1 MDPET
6 DRRHHL
12 QFAQIDQLLR
22 PGDVLVVN
30 RTRVLKARLFGSD
43 AGGRRFEVLL
53 LSPATPLNAWNALVR
68 PGKHID
74 AVGSRLHFGGEM
86 SAEICRHPYE
96 DRQFLVQ
103 FPPITR
109 EEFLSWLEVH
119 GEVPLPPYLKRPAE
133 PSDSENYQTVFAE
146 IPGSVA
152 APTAGL
158 HFTDDLLERLKH
170 KGVALESILLQIGYG
185 TFSPVEPEAT
195 QLHSEFYAIAP
206 DTAARLEKARREG
219 RRVIAVGTTVLRAL
233 ESAATGRLE
242 GETRIFI
249 RPGHRVTQAQGLITN
264 FHLPQ
269 SSLFILV
276 CAWLGT
282 QKAQASYREAIDQG
296 YRFFSYGDAMAIL

>member
-1 MDPET
+1 M
-6 DRRHHL
+6 
-12 QFAQIDQLLR
+12 QFSEIDTLLR

-30 RTRVLKARLFGSD
+30 RTRVLKARLFGTD
-43 AGGRRFEVLL
+43 VKGRRFEVLL

-68 PGKHID
+68 PGKHIAD
-74 AVGSRLHFGGEM
+74 EGSRLTFASGM
-86 SAEICRHPYE
+86 SAEIGRHSHE

-103 FPPITR
+103 FPALTR
-109 EEFLSWLEVH
+109 DEFLHWLDAN

-133 PSDSENYQTVFAE
+133 PSDRENYQTVFARD
-146 IPGSVA
+146 PGSVA

-158 HFTDDLLERLKH
+158 HFTDDLIARLKR
-170 KGVALESILLQIGYG
+170 KGVGFESILLQIGYG
-185 TFSPVEPEAT
+185 TFSPVEPEAR

-206 DTAARLEKARREG
+206 DTAARLDAARREG

-233 ESAATGRLE
+233 ESAADGRLE

-249 RPGHRVTQAQGLITN
+249 RPGHRVSQADGLITN

-276 CAWLGT
+276 CAWLGIG
-282 QKAQASYREAIDQG
+282 KAQDSYREAIDRG